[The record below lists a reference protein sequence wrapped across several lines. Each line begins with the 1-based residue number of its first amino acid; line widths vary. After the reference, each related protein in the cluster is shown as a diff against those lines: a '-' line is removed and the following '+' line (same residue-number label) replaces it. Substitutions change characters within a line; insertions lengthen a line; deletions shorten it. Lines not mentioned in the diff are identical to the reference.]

1 MVDPKENMKI
11 KTETVIEK
19 QYCENCGY
27 IGDTEMVVA
36 EYLDDI
42 IKTGECTVC
51 GYPITDFD
59 LGLE

>member
-1 MVDPKENMKI
+1 MKI